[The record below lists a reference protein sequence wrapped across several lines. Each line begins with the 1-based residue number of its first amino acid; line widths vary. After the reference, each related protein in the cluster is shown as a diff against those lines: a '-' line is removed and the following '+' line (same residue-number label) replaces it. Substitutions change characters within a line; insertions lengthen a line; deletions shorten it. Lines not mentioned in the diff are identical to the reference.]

1 MDVVAGLL
9 SPYLARAVVLKC
21 NLKTQP
27 CLQRNP
33 AVMLSYALRIASFA
47 SGIGFAGYH
56 KLFGR
61 HLGMNVATDKVF
73 HRVIAEAY
81 ALTLP
86 RCSMRFTRWG
96 GDEESAK
103 R

>member
-21 NLKTQP
+21 NLNAQP

-33 AVMLSYALRIASFA
+33 AVMLSYALRIA

-73 HRVIAEAY
+73 QRVIAEAY

-86 RCSMRFTRWG
+86 RCSMRFARWGG